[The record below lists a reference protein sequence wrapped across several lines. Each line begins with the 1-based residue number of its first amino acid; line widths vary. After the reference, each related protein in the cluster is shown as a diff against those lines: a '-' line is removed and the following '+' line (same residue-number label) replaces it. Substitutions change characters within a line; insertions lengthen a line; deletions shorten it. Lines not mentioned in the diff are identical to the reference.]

1 MPSRRDFL
9 YGASAGTLLALGLPI
24 IGAAR
29 ANPLSQGKRKFIFV
43 FNGGGWDPTRVFA
56 AEYANNNVDMELDS
70 DLATIGNIRF
80 ADHPDR
86 PSVRS
91 FFTGF
96 HDRTLVVNGMM
107 VRSIAHEIC
116 TLIALTG
123 TTASGAPDWPAILAS
138 SERESYILPHLV
150 LDGPS
155 FPGDLGVAVAR
166 TGANGQ
172 LEALLSGQALEWS
185 DNGAY
190 GPNSPAENIMDR
202 YLVRRTAARADA
214 ARSAVDVRLSSDF
227 HRGLQQAQRLKDMQ
241 YILDLSTG
249 ADLGSQS
256 MVACE
261 ALSMGVSRCVTM
273 AFGGGGWDTHA
284 NNDDD
289 QSPLWESL
297 FAGLNQLMNLLE
309 STPGEVE
316 ATLAEETVVVVL
328 SEMGRTP
335 QLNDLNGKDHWPFT
349 SAMLVGQGITGDR
362 VIGSFDENYYGRPVD
377 TMSGD
382 VDEGGQTLSAE
393 ALGATLLALA
403 DIDPGEFVSGVEPI
417 YGVLE

>member
-1 MPSRRDFL
+1 MSSRRDFIC
-9 YGASAGTLLALGLPI
+9 GASAGTLLALGLPM
-24 IGAAR
+24 IGSAR
-29 ANPLSQGKRKFIFV
+29 ANPLSSGKRKFIFV

-56 AEYANNNVDMELDS
+56 AEFANANVDMELDAE
-70 DLATIGNIRF
+70 LRTIGNIPF
-80 ADHPDR
+80 ADHPSR
-86 PSVRS
+86 PSVSS

-96 HDRTLVVNGMM
+96 HDRTLVVNGVM

-123 TTASGAPDWPAILAS
+123 TTASGAPDWPAILAAR
-138 SERESYILPHLV
+138 EREQYILPHLV

-172 LEALLSGQALEWS
+172 LEALLSGQALEWN
-185 DNGAY
+185 DAGAY
-190 GPNSPAENIMDR
+190 GPNSPAEAIMDR
-202 YLVRRTAARADA
+202 YLIRRTAARADA
-214 ARSAVDVRLSSDF
+214 ARSAVDIRLTSDF
-227 HRGLQQAQRLKDMQ
+227 HRGLEQAQRLKEMQ

-249 ADLGSQS
+249 ADLGSQAA
-256 MVACE
+256 VAVE
-261 ALSMGVSRCVTM
+261 AMSLGVSRCVTM
-273 AFGGGGWDTHA
+273 SFGGGGWDTHA

-297 FAGLNQLMNLLE
+297 FSGLNQLMNLLE
-309 STPGEVE
+309 STPGEE
-316 ATLAEETVVVVL
+316 EPSLADETVVVVL

-335 QLNDLNGKDHWPFT
+335 QLNELNGKDHWPFT
-349 SAMLVGQGITGDR
+349 SAMLVGRGITGDR

-377 TMSGD
+377 VITGET
-382 VDEGGQTLSAE
+382 DEGGQTLSAE

-417 YGVLE
+417 VGILE